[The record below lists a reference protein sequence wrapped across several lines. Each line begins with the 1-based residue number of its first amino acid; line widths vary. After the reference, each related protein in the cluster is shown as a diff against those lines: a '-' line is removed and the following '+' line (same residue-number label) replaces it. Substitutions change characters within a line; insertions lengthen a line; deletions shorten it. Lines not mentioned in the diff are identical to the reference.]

1 MAYKRLLELAE
12 NGDIDQLVNGFIE
25 KEGKNF
31 AYFSYATELNNE
43 MEKLQQRIK
52 DLQVCSSP
60 APRPF
65 MPASEN
71 AWGWGGFFIPYLS
84 SITPGPGSHGCAQ
97 EKAKGSQKYN
107 SSRQKAACS
116 ELKLSQCCHR
126 APSKNIAK
134 EKSSRKAKSRLGCV
148 QGWLEQE
155 ILLVVGCPCSQ
166 GTGWSPVPVVQS
178 VGQSATNPTLSVCLC
193 LYRTKSRS
201 SQPTRTLQRA
211 AAFMS

>member
-1 MAYKRLLELAE
+1 MKAAQKAKKRQGESFESREVAYKRLLELAE

-71 AWGWGGFFIPYLS
+71 TWGWGGFFIPYLS

-134 EKSSRKAKSRLGCV
+134 EKSSRKAKSCLGCV
-148 QGWLEQE
+148 QG
-155 ILLVVGCPCSQ
+155 
-166 GTGWSPVPVVQS
+166 
-178 VGQSATNPTLSVCLC
+178 
-193 LYRTKSRS
+193 
-201 SQPTRTLQRA
+201 
-211 AAFMS
+211 